1 MNINTINGINRLMC
15 HKKRNT
21 DSTTSRNNTY
31 ICGNLT
37 SEEELHM
44 LTEKEMNDDKTKIDN
59 KQVES
64 SAQKPMPSIW
74 YN

>member
-1 MNINTINGINRLMC
+1 MF

-21 DSTTSRNNTY
+21 GSTTSRNNPY

-37 SEEELHM
+37 SEEELLM
-44 LTEKEMNDDKTKIDN
+44 LTEKEVRDDKNKIGT

>member
-1 MNINTINGINRLMC
+1 MC

-21 DSTTSRNNTY
+21 GSTTSRNNPY

-37 SEEELHM
+37 SEEELLM
-44 LTEKEMNDDKTKIDN
+44 LTEKEVRDDKNKIDN

>member
-1 MNINTINGINRLMC
+1 MR
-15 HKKRNT
+15 
-21 DSTTSRNNTY
+21 STTSPNNSY
-31 ICGNLT
+31 ICDNILST
-37 SEEELHM
+37 EELLM
-44 LTEKEMNDDKTKIDN
+44 LTEKEIRDNEKKIDN

>member
-1 MNINTINGINRLMC
+1 MF

-21 DSTTSRNNTY
+21 GSTTSRNNPY
-31 ICGNLT
+31 ICVNLT
-37 SEEELHM
+37 SEEEELLM
-44 LTEKEMNDDKTKIDN
+44 LTEKEVRDDKNKIDT